1 MSLSK
6 IIGLASAALAV
17 YFYTKNEESSEQLVA
32 AQKEHE
38 KYVNQLLE
46 ENQKLEDIINPNN
59 DVLQSPVVFSVSMRS
74 GGQMLEQNEITL
86 RCTNTSD
93 SIVEIGDFQARVWVA
108 GYMADMCV
116 PANISRIKLNA
127 GETKSVVL
135 YAGYGRFF
143 LDYVDVKRA
152 LNILYD
158 GKNTSTM
165 RMETFIPLSKAPVLM
180 NMQYLWY
187 WKGGEEECFVYDI
200 PGSYRWKYAGWTCGK
215 TGYNAGNENQ
225 QKKNPSH
232 WVDVDELSSDE

>member
-93 SIVEIGDFQARVWVA
+93 NIVEIGDFQARVWVA

-127 GETKSVVL
+127 GETKSIVL
-135 YAGYGRFF
+135 YGGYGRFF

-165 RMETFIPLSKAPVLM
+165 RKETFIPLSKAPVLM